1 MMHYFVKLCLGG
13 FLALSLLVQ
22 SAEVS
27 YAESDTETER
37 ITRLM
42 HEIEELK
49 ERVKSVEAR
58 AEASEKRAI
67 DAEALIVDLNKALSW
82 IKSSEARVNAYA
94 GESGRSA
101 LDRENARRL
110 NEAHR
115 DNILKSLRN

>member
-1 MMHYFVKLCLGG
+1 
-13 FLALSLLVQ
+13 
-22 SAEVS
+22 
-27 YAESDTETER
+27 
-37 ITRLM
+37 M

-94 GESGRSA
+94 GESVRSA

>member
-1 MMHYFVKLCLGG
+1 MHYFVKLCLGG

-27 YAESDTETER
+27 YADSDTETER

-42 HEIEELK
+42 HEMEELK

>member
-1 MMHYFVKLCLGG
+1 MHYFVKLCLGG

>member
-27 YAESDTETER
+27 YADSDTETER

-42 HEIEELK
+42 HEMEELK

>member
-1 MMHYFVKLCLGG
+1 MHYFVKLCLGG

-42 HEIEELK
+42 HEMEELK

>member
-1 MMHYFVKLCLGG
+1 MHYFVKLCLGG
-13 FLALSLLVQ
+13 FLTLSLLVQ

-27 YAESDTETER
+27 YADSDTETER

-42 HEIEELK
+42 HEMEELK

>member
-27 YAESDTETER
+27 YADSDTETER

-42 HEIEELK
+42 HEMEELK

-67 DAEALIVDLNKALSW
+67 DAEALIVDLNKALS
-82 IKSSEARVNAYA
+82 
-94 GESGRSA
+94 
-101 LDRENARRL
+101 
-110 NEAHR
+110 
-115 DNILKSLRN
+115 